1 MERLFFPATYCED
14 SLSGKIEY
22 QRCLFS
28 IRAFFRSPN
37 HSGSFQYIVM
47 IIHHIALWTPDLER
61 LRAYYEKYFGAVAG
75 QKYTNPVKQVE
86 TYFLSFEGQT
96 RLEIMHR
103 QSLSRAAKQPANID
117 TGYTHISFSIG
128 SQVEVDLSAE
138 RFKADGF
145 TIVDGPR
152 RTGDGY
158 YEFTTLDPDGNRI
171 EVTE

>member
-1 MERLFFPATYCED
+1 
-14 SLSGKIEY
+14 
-22 QRCLFS
+22 
-28 IRAFFRSPN
+28 
-37 HSGSFQYIVM
+37 M

-61 LRAYYEKYFGAVAG
+61 MRAYYEKYFGATAG
-75 QKYTNPVKQVE
+75 SKYTNPVKQVE

-103 QSLSRAAKQPANID
+103 QSLSRATRAPTGVE
-117 TGYTHISFSIG
+117 TGYTHISFSVG
-128 SQVEVDLSAE
+128 SREKVDRAAG

-145 TIVDGPR
+145 TILDGPR
-152 RTGDGY
+152 LTGDGY